1 MIDKHTDAQGELPTG
16 DELRAL
22 AKRATFSSRDSA
34 SPSEL
39 VLAGWKAALAR
50 RATECQAQT
59 SAARWQECMDV
70 SFCESHGNRQFV
82 GVMLPRPAGNYA
94 STSAEFE
101 AAVDIS
107 RAAQLA
113 DSTAPGAPSSADL
126 AGWFVYEEGAWV
138 ATSSDWPGATKLYRA
153 APTAQSLTAGGAVQ
167 QDAECAL
174 TDLAEEAHGNG
185 NSWEDWVVPTM
196 NRVRAAF
203 AAAPLP
209 QVQSEALDAAR
220 WRAFIGSQR
229 IKPQGSAGLNS
240 PQRNNYAHMG
250 LEIWTTY
257 DRDYPQTLLDEMDAD
272 NATGRDLLTKYA
284 DIAIAA
290 QRAAANQ
297 QPVTPSGA
305 LADNDLS
312 LRSDGGVA

>member
-153 APTAQSLTAGGAVQ
+153 APTAQSLTAGGAVPPVAVPSPH
-167 QDAECAL
+167 AEPQHERSYAL
-174 TDLAEEAHGNG
+174 GWN
-185 NSWEDWVVPTM
+185 
-196 NRVRAAF
+196 AARKWAIDN